1 MASTI
6 PEKEVQVSDH
16 GDTEKSNTELA
27 AHPSVSDFGFTEE
40 EQKRIIRHVDIRLV
54 LTIGVLYCVS
64 LMDRTNLGV
73 ASVAGMQ
80 EDLALTVGT
89 RYVSFSPFRGEGRVV
104 KDGSSNQGG
113 FNTRDSPSSRSFSS
127 SPTSSFNRHRQSWCE
142 RLAPEFTFRSSRF
155 YGMCSM
161 ICSTMLSGR
170 SLGRAVTPVLCI
182 PRPPRTMCLTC

>member
-89 RYVSFSPFRGEGRVV
+89 RYVSF
-104 KDGSSNQGG
+104 
-113 FNTRDSPSSRSFSS
+113 
-127 SPTSSFNRHRQSWCE
+127 
-142 RLAPEFTFRSSRF
+142 FRSVV
-155 YGMCSM
+155 G
-161 ICSTMLSGR
+161 G
-170 SLGRAVTPVLCI
+170 VL
-182 PRPPRTMCLTC
+182 